1 MINIPTPN
9 KFDSIVAAKQQ
20 EEADIILQQVVNN
33 LENGTTFCLGTHTF
47 NAHIRQIVEKE
58 LAKEGWKAQW
68 GLMGL
73 RVLPLDSKGSE

>member
-33 LENGTTFCLGTHTF
+33 LENGTTFCLGTHTP
-47 NAHIRQIVEKE
+47 NSRKRTSQRRMESTMGPYGIKS
-58 LAKEGWKAQW
+58 LALGQQ
-68 GLMGL
+68 
-73 RVLPLDSKGSE
+73 RV